1 MTFLPIIDREL
12 RVAARKRSTFWLRV
26 TSALVGMVIGG
37 GLMML
42 SRTGAFG
49 ASAMG
54 NALFGVLTWLALL
67 VALAAGLFFTS
78 DCLSEEKREG
88 TLGFLFLTDL
98 RGYDVVG
105 GKLLATSLRVTYAL
119 MSVIPV
125 LAVTF
130 LMGAVSGPQYWKT
143 ALALLNALFFSL
155 AAGLMVS
162 ALSRDAQKAL
172 GATVLLL
179 LLLVLGGPATDDI
192 YSAAQRRMFKPL
204 LSLASPGYVFRLAG
218 AWGRSPYWQ
227 ALGISHAIGWGM
239 LALACLTVP
248 RFWQEKGRK
257 PGASRRSYWW
267 RYGGTRRRQ
276 ALRRKLL
283 DRNPVLWLS
292 CRERWQSVGMWAVS
306 LIVAGVLAAFV
317 VWRRPPRDMWG
328 LWSALSWLLV
338 ALLYLWMASQAGRFY
353 LEARRSGLVELLL
366 VAPLT
371 VRQVVQGHWRAIVRM
386 FGPPVALL
394 LLALL
399 AGGCLAYRTS
409 WGSGVP
415 RPWSHLAALVTSAAS
430 TLSTLASLAALAWFG
445 MWMGLTSR
453 NASLVTLKTILFV
466 KVIPF
471 LVIYFVTMYAMFLL
485 VIMPQTMRMSTAPG
499 PPVTTTI
506 TNASGGTT
514 VTVSAATPF
523 SAMTPL
529 YISLV
534 MTCLPAVLNVA
545 VDLGFIALARSR
557 LHATF
562 RQQAARSLG
571 PGRVE
576 PASPPAPPTAE
587 PPTAAPPVMKT
598 PRI

>member
-26 TSALVGMVIGG
+26 ASALVGMAIGG
-37 GLMML
+37 GIMML
-42 SRTGAFG
+42 CRLGAFG
-49 ASAMG
+49 ASTMG
-54 NALFGVLTWLALL
+54 DALFNVLTWLALL
-67 VALAAGLFFTS
+67 AALAAGLFFTS

-143 ALALLNALFFSL
+143 ALALLNALFYSL

-172 GATVLLL
+172 GATVLVL
-179 LLLVLGGPATDDI
+179 LLLVLGGPVADGI
-192 YSAAQRRMFKPL
+192 YSDLHRRLFRPV
-204 LSLASPGYVFRLAG
+204 LSLASPGYVFRQAG

-227 ALGISHAIGWGM
+227 ALGISHALGWGM
-239 LALACLTVP
+239 LVLACLAVP
-248 RFWQEKGRK
+248 RSWQEKGRR
-257 PGASRRSYWW
+257 PRASRRSYWW
-267 RYGGTRRRQ
+267 RYGSARRRL

-317 VWRRPPRDMWG
+317 VWKTHGYVWASWG
-328 LWSALSWLLV
+328 PVSWLFV
-338 ALLYLWMASQAGRFY
+338 AGLYLWMASQAGRFY
-353 LEARRSGLVELLL
+353 LEARRSGLIELLL
-366 VAPLT
+366 VAPLA
-371 VRQVVQGHWRAIVRM
+371 VGQVVQGHWRALARM

-394 LLALL
+394 LLVEFV
-399 AGGCLAYRTS
+399 GGCLAFGTT
-409 WGSGVP
+409 WGAGMPGQWKRV
-415 RPWSHLAALVTSAAS
+415 AALITSAAS
-430 TLSTLASLAALAWFG
+430 TLSTAASLAALAWFG
-445 MWMGLTSR
+445 MWMGMTSR
-453 NASLVTLKTILFV
+453 NASLVTLKSVLFV

-471 LVIYFVTMYAMFLL
+471 LVFYFVTMYAMVML
-485 VIMPQTMRMSTAPG
+485 VVVPQMTRTGRAPG
-499 PPVTTTI
+499 RAATVTI
-506 TNASGGTT
+506 TNAPGTTTT
-514 VTVSAATPF
+514 VTSTVPV

-529 YISLV
+529 YLSLL

-545 VDLGFIALARSR
+545 ASVGFIALARSR
-557 LHATF
+557 LLSALR
-562 RQQAARSLG
+562 RQALPPAAR
-571 PGRVE
+571 
-576 PASPPAPPTAE
+576 
-587 PPTAAPPVMKT
+587 PPVMERRQT
-598 PRI
+598 RGDAL